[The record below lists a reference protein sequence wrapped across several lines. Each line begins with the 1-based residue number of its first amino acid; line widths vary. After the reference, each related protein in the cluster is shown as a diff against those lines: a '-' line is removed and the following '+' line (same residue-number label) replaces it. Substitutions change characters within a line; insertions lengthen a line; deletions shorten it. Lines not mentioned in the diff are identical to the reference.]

1 MKCLPWV
8 YPLTGL
14 IIGWIAWGDN
24 PAFMPLALLIL
35 PAWYCAGNRLV
46 AWLTIFFYFAAAS
59 RGLPMATMA
68 YFQTN
73 LAKASV
79 DWLLGIS
86 FVSIPFLLLFFKN
99 KKLRLI
105 GLYLALFLIAVP
117 PFGLTC
123 WTHPLA
129 GTGMWLPGTGWFG
142 LIAVFLI
149 IPLFCRWPL
158 LAALPVLSALLI
170 PYNNPALP
178 RGWQALD
185 TNFSGTVGEA
195 NSFAP
200 LTLKDFQGDF
210 VKQAKTIDTINAT
223 FTDAK
228 KINLVLLPESSGGT
242 WLAGN
247 EQLWKSRLSW
257 PGTTLV
263 GATVQTG
270 QYKDSVILAVSN
282 VGTKPIYR
290 QRQPVPVSMWWPGR
304 VNSYLAHWFNN
315 PVVALQG
322 HRVAFFICYE
332 QFLAWPVL
340 QSLWYKPDL
349 LCATSSVWWATGTN
363 IPAIQHNIML
373 SWSQLFSLPLL
384 TATNS

>member
-1 MKCLPWV
+1 MKRISWA

-14 IIGWIAWGDN
+14 IIGWAAWGDN
-24 PAFMPLALLIL
+24 SAFMPLALLIL
-35 PAWYCAGNRLV
+35 PAWFCAGNRLV
-46 AWLTIFFYFAAAS
+46 AWLTVFFYFAAAS
-59 RGLPMATMA
+59 RGLPMATTT

-86 FVSIPFLLLFFKN
+86 LVSIPFLVFFMKD
-99 KKLRLI
+99 KKLRFI

-142 LIAVFLI
+142 LIAVFFL
-149 IPLFCRWPL
+149 IPLFCRWPV
-158 LAALPVLSALLI
+158 LATLPVLLGLLI
-170 PYNNPALP
+170 SPNTPAVP
-178 RGWQALD
+178 PGWQALD
-185 TNFSGTVGEA
+185 TDFAGTVGVA

-200 LTLKDFQGDF
+200 LTLKDFKDDF
-210 VKQAKTIDTINAT
+210 VKQAKTIDRVNAT
-223 FTDAK
+223 FDSK
-228 KINLVLLPESSGGT
+228 NIKILLLPESSGGT

-247 EQLWKSRLSW
+247 DQLWRTRLSW
-257 PGTTLV
+257 PGTALV
-263 GATVQTG
+263 GATIQTG
-270 QYKDSVILAVSN
+270 QYKDSVILAVSKT
-282 VGTKPIYR
+282 GTRPIYR

-304 VNSYLAHWFNN
+304 ANSYLAHWFDS
-315 PVVALQG
+315 PVVVFRDQ
-322 HRVAFFICYE
+322 RVAFFVCYE

-340 QSLWYKPDL
+340 QSILHKPDL

-384 TATNS
+384 TAENS